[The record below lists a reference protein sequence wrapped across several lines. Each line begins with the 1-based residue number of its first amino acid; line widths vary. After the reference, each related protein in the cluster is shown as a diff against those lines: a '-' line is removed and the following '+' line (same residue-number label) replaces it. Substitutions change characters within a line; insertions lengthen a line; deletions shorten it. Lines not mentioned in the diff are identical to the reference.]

1 MVEQKKKNPKKI
13 TFTLNDVGSICWV
26 KLRVHRGF
34 PTLPLIHW
42 HRVLPISSNRNTP
55 SWHSSSHTGRPV
67 TSTPQPVF
75 WEAKRMDRTETRG
88 SEAVQV
94 KILYRTRNCQ
104 HSEAIEMPFGRSTD
118 KLGYVQRMV
127 NYSALKMSYQAMKMG
142 RKQADY
148 WGKAANL
155 KRLPTYDPMP
165 VLPHSGKSRTVDTVR
180 SSVVFSGWRGQR

>member
-1 MVEQKKKNPKKI
+1 
-13 TFTLNDVGSICWV
+13 
-26 KLRVHRGF
+26 
-34 PTLPLIHW
+34 
-42 HRVLPISSNRNTP
+42 
-55 SWHSSSHTGRPV
+55 
-67 TSTPQPVF
+67 
-75 WEAKRMDRTETRG
+75 MDRTETRG

-148 WGKAANL
+148 
-155 KRLPTYDPMP
+155 
-165 VLPHSGKSRTVDTVR
+165 
-180 SSVVFSGWRGQR
+180 

>member
-1 MVEQKKKNPKKI
+1 MVEQKKKKNKPQKV
-13 TFTLNDVGSICWV
+13 TFILNDVGSICWV

-75 WEAKRMDRTETRG
+75 WKAKRMDRTETRG

-118 KLGYVQRMV
+118 KLGCVQRMV
-127 NYSALKMSYQAMKMG
+127 IIQHLKWVTKPWRWGENRQITKG
-142 RKQADY
+142 KQPIWKGY
-148 WGKAANL
+148 LLRIRCQFYHILEKAEL
-155 KRLPTYDPMP
+155 
-165 VLPHSGKSRTVDTVR
+165 
-180 SSVVFSGWRGQR
+180 WIQ